1 VRTRKMTLTVA
12 VLAGGV
18 WFVAAGCGSS
28 AGGGKS
34 VAVAVSATNGAP
46 AQDASATLAPT
57 ATAASSPTPT
67 KPAKSP
73 GRSPI
78 PERTTS
84 SGTGSTGSAP
94 PWCKLAD
101 LRFSLSLGSGGGV
114 GIPGSLLMTNTSER
128 RCALSGYLLLTWRD
142 ANGAV
147 IAVSVNK
154 RPDPQTPHA
163 VAIAPGARGIV
174 GLGWQRYKSEPPPV
188 LCTPVPKTL
197 DVRLPPTVQ
206 NPHPETGPAKRISWF
221 TGDSAGMCG
230 PKVDMLPVDV

>member
-1 VRTRKMTLTVA
+1 LRTRTMALTVA
-12 VLAGGV
+12 MLAGGATLLAV
-18 WFVAAGCGSS
+18 GCGPSD
-28 AGGGKS
+28 GGGP
-34 VAVAVSATNGAP
+34 VAVAVSSSAAP
-46 AQDASATLAPT
+46 AQDASATVAPT
-57 ATAASSPTPT
+57 ATAGSAPVPT

-73 GRSPI
+73 GRP
-78 PERTTS
+78 PKPKRTTS
-84 SGTGSTGSAP
+84 AGTGPTGSAP

-114 GIPGSLLMTNTSER
+114 GIPGSLLMTNTSGR

-142 ANGAV
+142 ADGAV
-147 IAVSVNK
+147 IAVRVNK

-188 LCTPVPKTL
+188 RCTPVPETL

-206 NPHPETGPAKRISWF
+206 NPHPENGPAKRISWF
-221 TGDSAGMCG
+221 TGDSAGICG
-230 PKVDMLPVDV
+230 PKVDMLPVDVAP

>member
-1 VRTRKMTLTVA
+1 MRTWKMALTVA
-12 VLAGGV
+12 VLAGGAS
-18 WFVAAGCGSS
+18 FVATGCGSS
-28 AGGGKS
+28 AGGRS
-34 VAVAVSATNGAP
+34 VAVAVSATSGTP
-46 AQDASATLAPT
+46 AQDASATVAPT
-57 ATAASSPTPT
+57 ATAASAPRPI

-73 GRSPI
+73 GRSPM
-78 PERTTS
+78 PARTTS
-84 SGTGSTGSAP
+84 SGTGSAP
-94 PWCKLAD
+94 PWCTLAD
-101 LRFSLSLGSGGGV
+101 LRFSLSLGSGGV
-114 GIPGSLLMTNTSER
+114 GIPGSLLMTNISGR

-142 ANGAV
+142 ANGAA

-163 VAIAPGARGIV
+163 VAIAPGGRGIV

-206 NPHPETGPAKRISWF
+206 NPHPETGPAERISWF

-230 PKVDMLPVDV
+230 PKVDMLPVDVIL

>member
-1 VRTRKMTLTVA
+1 MRKMALAVA
-12 VLAGGV
+12 VLAGGAS
-18 WFVAAGCGSS
+18 FVTAGCGSS
-28 AGGGKS
+28 EGGRSVS
-34 VAVAVSATNGAP
+34 VAASATSGAP
-46 AQDASATLAPT
+46 AQEPSATVAPT
-57 ATAASSPTPT
+57 ATAASSPTPR

-73 GRSPI
+73 GRSPA
-78 PERTTS
+78 PRRTTS
-84 SGTGSTGSAP
+84 AATGSAP
-94 PWCKLAD
+94 PWCMLAD

-114 GIPGSLLMTNTSER
+114 GIPGSLLMTNTSVR

-154 RPDPQTPHA
+154 RPDPQTPHT
-163 VAIAPGARGIV
+163 VAIAPGGRGIV

-197 DVRLPPTVQ
+197 EVRLPPTVQ
-206 NPHPETGPAKRISWF
+206 NPHPENGPAKRISWF

-230 PKVDMLPVDV
+230 PKVDMLPVDVVS

>member
-1 VRTRKMTLTVA
+1 MV
-12 VLAGGV
+12 VLAGCG
-18 WFVAAGCGSS
+18 WFASAGCGSS
-28 AGGGKS
+28 EGGGRPVAGAASATSGAPGQDAS
-34 VAVAVSATNGAP
+34 VAVTPP
-46 AQDASATLAPT
+46 AL
-57 ATAASSPTPT
+57 AASSPTPT

-73 GRSPI
+73 RPG
-78 PERTTS
+78 RTTA
-84 SGTGSTGSAP
+84 GTGPAGSAP

-114 GIPGSLLMTNTSER
+114 GIPGSLLMTNMSGR

-142 ANGAV
+142 ASGAV
-147 IAVSVNK
+147 IAVSVKK

-163 VAIAPGARGIV
+163 VAIAPGARGVV
-174 GLGWQRYKSEPPPV
+174 GLGWQRYRSEPPPV

-206 NPHPETGPAKRISWF
+206 NPHPEDGPAKRISWF

-230 PKVDMLPVDV
+230 PTVEMLPVDVVG